1 MNKIKNIF
9 LLLLLGVVVMYAC
22 SDDNNAFANP
32 FLDVNHEELALR
44 DNDSIVK
51 FLKNNYYD
59 VSLDSI
65 KTLVDG
71 EIALFDDTKLKS
83 ISVVENNIDHTLYVY
98 TIEEG
103 QPSPSL

>member
-9 LLLLLGVVVMYAC
+9 LLLLLVIVGLYSC
-22 SDDNNAFANP
+22 DNDNNAFANP

-65 KTLVDG
+65 KILVDG
-71 EIALFDDTKLKS
+71 EISLFDDTSKLKA
-83 ISVVENNIDHTLYVY
+83 VKVIDNDIEHTLYVY
-98 TIEEG
+98 KI
-103 QPSPSL
+103 